1 MKQQL
6 ECLGVDIRMK
16 LKNIELPMEQIKAFC
31 DRWQVIEFALF
42 GSILGDDFRPDSDID
57 VLITF
62 SPTAKRGLTETLQ
75 MRDELQAIFDRKVDL
90 IVKAAIE
97 RSENWLRR
105 KNIGISRNHLCR
117 VIKNPLSTSRTPS
130 NAFCATQMGSVN
142 RT

>member
-105 KNIGISRNHLCR
+105 KNILESAEI
-117 VIKNPLSTSRTPS
+117 IY
-130 NAFCATQMGSVN
+130 AA
-142 RT
+142 